1 MDFVKALMLMLSTL
15 VVIKQ
20 YHAFDPTR
28 KQSISTVLNAK
39 WASTPFAL
47 EISEFLSDV
56 KSDYFWAY
64 LDYLAEDEIVNRIST
79 DKGFYDSLL
88 EFSSRYIVSH

>member
-1 MDFVKALMLMLSTL
+1 MLSTL

-20 YHAFDPTR
+20 YEAFDPTR
-28 KQSISTVLNAK
+28 KQTISTVLNAK
-39 WASTPFAL
+39 WSSTPFAL

-64 LDYLAEDEIVNRIST
+64 VDYLAEDEMVNQKTT
-79 DKGFYDSLL
+79 DKKFYEGLL
-88 EFSSRYIVSH
+88 EFSSRYIA